1 MDSEERKRI
10 QWVMARAVA
19 ASVGFVAAFFY
30 GAPQRLT
37 DTTVASS
44 PDPVSRE
51 APVVRGSSLVAPGML
66 AFAPQLA
73 GLEHADVS
81 EMPLLISGA
90 EELPWEQRNLAIQ
103 FILARWLELDPQG
116 ALAYCSSEE
125 AWSKHDLLQNFLF
138 REWAGMDPEAALA
151 GWLTLPVGT
160 LRKWAAEGLLLGL
173 SRHGPDVYLQFLARL
188 PEDAVQSAVGLDRM
202 FEILTTENRKSALQ
216 RALSLPEKFQPDAFA
231 GIARDWIESDS
242 EAALAWADQ
251 LTAGNP
257 RDRALSAIL
266 NSDWALH
273 HPEEAGPLFQ
283 YLTDTNRTSPRPI
296 MLKLLE
302 SDPLKAADWAS
313 RYLSYRQISEHVRR
327 DIVPAMMKTDPAMFG
342 ELVSTLAQGENGIDL
357 ASAAFWDLK
366 SGHSEAFAA
375 LANYPDDE
383 IRLGALRGVISSW
396 DFDAAAAAIELLPVA
411 DREALLPELAEAA
424 MPGLDPEEKS
434 SRLLDYIANNAVSG
448 SSSRAALIANVASDL
463 IKSDPAAVAELL
475 QKYPEAIAS
484 KQRDIVLELVG
495 GWAGT
500 NQQPLEAA
508 AWAATLSEPEQR
520 ESAFAAIAKTY
531 TVSDSA
537 AASQWLTTLPL
548 EGNVKDKAIAAF
560 SETIRERDPEAGI
573 AWAGTIADPALRS
586 TTMGMLVDQLA
597 WDDPASARLLIE
609 SVAIEEPDRQVLLE
623 RIEHP

>member
-19 ASVGFVAAFFY
+19 AGVGFVVAFFY

-37 DTTVASS
+37 DATVESIRH
-44 PDPVSRE
+44 PVSRE
-51 APVVRGSSLVAPGML
+51 SPVDRSSSLVAPGML

-73 GLEHADVS
+73 GLEDADVS

-103 FILARWLELDPQG
+103 FILTRWLELDPQG
-116 ALAYCSSEE
+116 ALAYCGSEE
-125 AWSKHDLLQNFLF
+125 ARSKHQHIQNFLF

-151 GWLTLPVGT
+151 GWLTLPVDT

-173 SRHGPDVYLQFLARL
+173 SRHGPEVYLQFLVRL
-188 PEDAVQSAVGLDRM
+188 PEDAVPSAVGLDRM
-202 FEILTTENRKSALQ
+202 FEMLTAENRESALL

-257 RDRALSAIL
+257 RDSAFSAIL
-266 NSDWALH
+266 NSGWAHH

-283 YLTDTNRTSPRPI
+283 NLTNTYRTSPRPI
-296 MLKLLE
+296 ILKLLE

-327 DIVPAMMKTDPAMFG
+327 DIVPAMMKTDPAMIG

-383 IRLGALRGVISSW
+383 IRLGAFRGVISSW
-396 DFDAAAAAIELLPVA
+396 DFDAAAAAIESLPA
-411 DREALLPELAEAA
+411 AAREALLPELAEAA
-424 MPGLDPEEKS
+424 MPGLDPAEKS
-434 SRLLDYIANNAVSG
+434 SRLLDYIANNAASG
-448 SSSRAALIANVASDL
+448 SSSRAALIANVASDF

-495 GWAGT
+495 GWADT

-520 ESAFAAIAKTY
+520 ESAFAAIARIY
-531 TVSDSA
+531 AESDSA

-548 EGNVKDKAIAAF
+548 EGTVRDKAIAAF

-573 AWAGTIADPALRS
+573 AWAGTITDPALRS
-586 TTMGMLVDQLA
+586 TTMGMLVDQLG
-597 WDDPASARLLIE
+597 WDDPASARHFIE
-609 SVAIEEPDRQVLLE
+609 SAAIEERDRQVLLE